1 MAGSQMMD
9 IAFHEE
15 PGCSSLRSGTVMG
28 EALLNHQARH
38 SLSVQPIPYDCRW
51 PVLRSLASQHIS
63 LRRGETPTSTGTSAS
78 QCFLVLEGTLR
89 IWRALANGRR
99 QITAFAFPGDW
110 AGLDDVGEHNVCFE
124 AVTPVRA
131 ERYHLRNLHM
141 AVAANAAVGA
151 ELQELLRSR
160 IKAAQ
165 ERIFVLGHKNTR
177 EKLASFI
184 LEMTNRLAEG
194 GNTVELA
201 MSRQDIADYLG
212 MSPETTCRNF
222 TNFVADRIIAL
233 PAPNV
238 VQILQRGSLQFL
250 AI

>member
-1 MAGSQMMD
+1 MTD
-9 IAFHEE
+9 IALHEE
-15 PGCSSLRSGTVMG
+15 LGCSSLRSGTVPS
-28 EALLNHQARH
+28 EALLNIQAAR
-38 SLSVQPIPYDCRW
+38 SLSEPSVPDERRW

-63 LRRGETPTSTGTSAS
+63 LRRGETPTSTGTSGS
-78 QCFLVLEGTLR
+78 QCFHVLEGTLR

-110 AGLDDVGEHNVCFE
+110 AGFDDVGEHNVRIE
-124 AVTPVRA
+124 AVTPGRA
-131 ERYHLRNLHM
+131 ERYHLRNIHM
-141 AVAANAAVGA
+141 AVAADAAVGA

-165 ERIFVLGHKNTR
+165 ERILVLGHKNTR

-194 GNTVELA
+194 GNTVELP
-201 MSRQDIADYLG
+201 MSRHDIADYLG

-222 TNFVADRIIAL
+222 TNFVSDRIIAL

-238 VQILQRGSLQFL
+238 VQILQRGSLEFI